1 LRIRILKQSEGVL
14 DGVSLSRFVP
24 GLIYEV
30 PVSLGAF
37 LVAKEAAEEDAT
49 STIAVVIPLT
59 KESASLRGG
68 VSVSSSPAD
77 RAADRPRRRKQ
88 DRRTQ

>member
-1 LRIRILKQSEGVL
+1 LRIRILKLSEGIL

-37 LVAKEAAEEDAT
+37 LVAQEAAEEDAT
-49 STIAVVIPLT
+49 STIAVVIPIT

-68 VSVSSSPAD
+68 ISVSRPVD
-77 RAADRPRRRKQ
+77 RAADKPRRRKQ
-88 DRRTQ
+88 DRDTR

>member
-1 LRIRILKQSEGVL
+1 LRIRILKQSEGIL

-30 PVSLGAF
+30 PVLLGAF

-59 KESASLRGG
+59 KESASLKGG
-68 VSVSSSPAD
+68 ILVPSPVD
-77 RAADRPRRRKQ
+77 RAADKPPRRK
-88 DRRTQ
+88 

>member
-1 LRIRILKQSEGVL
+1 MRIRILKQSEGVL

-30 PVSLGAF
+30 LVSLGAF
-37 LVAKEAAEEDAT
+37 LVAEEAAEEDAT

-68 VSVSSSPAD
+68 ISVPSLAD
-77 RAADRPRRRKQ
+77 RAADRPRRRKR
-88 DRRTQ
+88 DRRTR